1 VTGRR
6 SAGPRR
12 AALLT
17 LLLGALPPAA
27 AAQAG
32 REARAAE
39 APGGAPA
46 ADSPVADTLPTGA
59 VSVADLAWLA
69 GSWGFEDGG
78 RRYEE
83 HWTAPAGGTML
94 GMSRTVAGGR
104 TVAHEFLRIDE
115 RDGRLV
121 YTAWPSGQPTASFTS
136 VAVEGGRVVFENP
149 RHDFPTRVIYER
161 RPDGSLLARV
171 EGLRDGE
178 PAGSD
183 FPMERRGP

>member
-1 VTGRR
+1 MIRR
-6 SAGPRR
+6 PCAGAGR
-12 AALLT
+12 AALLAV
-17 LLLGALPPAA
+17 LLGALPPAA

-32 REARAAE
+32 GELGAAE
-39 APGGAPA
+39 PSGGAPA
-46 ADSPVADTLPTGA
+46 AESPVADTLPSGA

-69 GSWGFEDGG
+69 GSWGFEEDG

-83 HWTAPAGGTML
+83 HWTAPDGGTML

-121 YTAWPSGQPTASFTS
+121 YTAWPSGQATASFTS
-136 VAVEGGRVVFENP
+136 VEVEAGRVVFENP
-149 RHDFPTRVIYER
+149 AHDFPTRVIYER
-161 RPDGSLLARV
+161 RPDGSVLARV

-183 FPMERRGP
+183 FPLERRAP

>member
-1 VTGRR
+1 VTGRPR
-6 SAGPRR
+6 AGAGR

-17 LLLGALPPAA
+17 LLLGALPAA
-27 AAQAG
+27 VGAQAG
-32 REARAAE
+32 GGARAGE
-39 APGGAPA
+39 PPGGAPA
-46 ADSPVADTLPTGA
+46 AESPVADTLPTGA

-69 GSWGFEDGG
+69 GSWGFETGG

-83 HWTAPAGGTML
+83 HWTAPDGGTML
-94 GMSRTVAGGR
+94 GMSRTVADGR

-136 VAVEGGRVVFENP
+136 VAVEAGRVVFENP

-161 RPDGSLLARV
+161 RPDGSVLARV

-183 FPMERRGP
+183 FPLEPRGL